1 MAQDKRKTKIV
12 NPSYQYRAAY
22 ITTLAAV
29 IIVNLFVVVASLLP
43 EEAGIA
49 VHFSRNAYYA
59 LGIIEIALIFI
70 CWRWSIVS
78 THRIAGP
85 VFAIDRELKNFR
97 SGKLDVVVA
106 LRPRDE
112 FQDAATSINDSIR
125 SLRDDIAR
133 VQGLARAAQGDPS
146 ADNLQKLGEALAKF
160 DTGQPPA
167 DKGESNDE

>member
-43 EEAGIA
+43 EGTGIA
-49 VHFSRNAYYA
+49 VDFSRNAYYA
-59 LGIIEIALIFI
+59 LGIIEIVLIAI

-97 SGKLDVVVA
+97 EGKLDFAVV

-112 FQDAATSINDSIR
+112 FQDAASSINDSIH
-125 SLRDDIAR
+125 SLRDAIAGA
-133 VQGLARAAQGDPS
+133 QDLALAAEREPS
-146 ADNLQKLGEALAKF
+146 ADNLQQLREALARF
-160 DTGQPPA
+160 DTGQPLV
-167 DKGESNDE
+167 DKGGEQP